1 MNLKKMKKTI
11 AAIGTLL
18 VMLSLT
24 ACGSSTQS
32 ITFQG
37 ITMDIPS
44 NWKASSINSEE
55 SASYEKGDDELH
67 LMDTFDLM
75 QYHDTLEE
83 TGEAF
88 KEFAED
94 DATYEDVSDPVPG
107 KLGGKL
113 DMHTIECTYHARL
126 VTMKGLDET
135 SYPCKLLRVYIGGH
149 DVVIRYVS
157 PKGDFK
163 AFDAAI
169 ASANCDNVE
178 VIETS
183 KEETSSAGESST
195 EAQNEDEKLILD
207 QFQPY
212 LDVLNDMKNDTITAI
227 NADEETLNDL
237 ARFQITPEEYAEAY
251 ASTIQAELLGITATE
266 NLGEASFSLTF
277 PDTEQIEDY
286 FDKYADNYLEA
297 NSVDGNSEEEL
308 YKIVGELIIAMFNEP
323 DFPVQTVTGAARYA
337 NEGDGWKLQ
346 NEEDLNTIISNL
358 GIIALSII

>member
-1 MNLKKMKKTI
+1 MKLKKLFS
-11 AAIGTLL
+11 AIGIAF
-18 VMLSLT
+18 VMLSLA

-88 KEFAED
+88 KKFAED

-126 VTMKGLDET
+126 VTMNGLDET
-135 SYPCKLLRVYIGGH
+135 SYPCKLIRVYIGGH
-149 DVVIRYVS
+149 DVKIRFVS

-163 AFDAAI
+163 AFDEAI

-178 VIETS
+178 VVETS
-183 KEETSSAGESST
+183 KEETAST
-195 EAQNEDEKLILD
+195 DENSIEAENEDEKLILD
-207 QFQPY
+207 QFQSY
-212 LDVLNDMKNDTITAI
+212 LDVLNDMKNDVITAI
-227 NADEETLNDL
+227 NADEEALNDL
-237 ARFQITPEEYAEAY
+237 ARLQITPEDYAAAY
-251 ASTIQAELLGITATE
+251 ASRVQAELLGITATE
-266 NLGEASFSLTF
+266 NLGEVSFSLTF
-277 PDTEQIEDY
+277 PDSEKIEDF
-286 FDKYADNYLEA
+286 FDKYTDKYLEE
-297 NSVDGNSEEEL
+297 NSVDGKSEEEL
-308 YKIVGELIIAMFNEP
+308 YKIVGELIIEMFNEP

-346 NEEDLNTIISNL
+346 NEEKLNTVLSNL
-358 GIIALSII
+358 RAVALAIL